1 MTGTLKISKFK
12 KENKKMSRNRKFILF
27 LVALA
32 AVVTLS
38 IFGKDSASVVTLF
51 GVYCAGN
58 VGAKVSA
65 NLKRNEN

>member
-1 MTGTLKISKFK
+1 MI
-12 KENKKMSRNRKFILF
+12 RNRKFILF

-32 AVVTLS
+32 AVIVLS
-38 IFGKDSASVVTLF
+38 ILNKDTATVVTLY
-51 GVYCAGN
+51 GVYACGN

>member
-1 MTGTLKISKFK
+1 MIK
-12 KENKKMSRNRKFILF
+12 NRKFILF
-27 LVALA
+27 LVSLVAIVA
-32 AVVTLS
+32 LS

-65 NLKRNEN
+65 NLKRHEN

>member
-1 MTGTLKISKFK
+1 MI
-12 KENKKMSRNRKFILF
+12 RNRKFILF
-27 LVALA
+27 LVALV

-38 IFGKDSASVVTLF
+38 IFGKDSASVVALF